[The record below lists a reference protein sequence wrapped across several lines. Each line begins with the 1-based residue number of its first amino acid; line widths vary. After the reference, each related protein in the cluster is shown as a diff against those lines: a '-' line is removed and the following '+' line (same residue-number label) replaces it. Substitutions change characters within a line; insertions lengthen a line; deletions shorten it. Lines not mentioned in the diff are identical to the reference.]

1 MRTEMIMKQILVW
14 LVAGVFLFN
23 VGSVVRA
30 ADEKLKEGS
39 EVIQETAAVEGTNV
53 AQSKDTD
60 IKQKEELS
68 EEQESLTE
76 ERRPHLPEIK
86 EEIEEKKPFE
96 IHGGLVGFYQGG
108 TAGNIEGENVGNP
121 SQPGFAADLQMTFR
135 PPVAFFE
142 NSKFFVRLHVG
153 EGRGADAILGDKLFA
168 NLNTIADNSNY
179 LQTDFDKAFWLAEAY
194 YAHELFDGKLTFVVG
209 KTEPVVFIDNNAF
222 ANNPSSQFVGKPFVN
237 NPILNSEDQLA
248 PIAVASLSPI
258 ESISITALAVSSS
271 FPNAPDQTVQKS
283 IYDSVID
290 KPLFAAQLAY
300 SPKFDELKGNYRLYF
315 WDATYDHVNGAGD
328 TSSGGSGVGLS
339 LDQQVTDWLG
349 LFARL
354 AYSDRNAYDVD
365 WFWSVGA
372 NLKGIIPSRDE
383 DELGIGLAGLKGS
396 VAPDN
401 DGTEFH
407 TEVYYRIVL
416 TKNFA
421 VSPDIQYVTNPQ
433 GNSHNDGVFAGMV
446 RVEFSF

>member
-1 MRTEMIMKQILVW
+1 MIMKQVLVW
-14 LVAGVFLFN
+14 LVTGVFFFN

-30 ADEKLKEGS
+30 ADEKLKEVS
-39 EVIQETAAVEGTNV
+39 EVIQETAADEGTN
-53 AQSKDTD
+53 ATQTKDTD
-60 IKQKEELS
+60 FKQNEELS
-68 EEQESLTE
+68 EAQESKTE
-76 ERRPHLPEIK
+76 ERKPHLPEIK
-86 EEIEEKKPFE
+86 EELEEKKTFE

-121 SQPGFAADLQMTFR
+121 SQPGIAGDLQATFR

-142 NSKFFVRLHVG
+142 NGRFFVRLHAG
-153 EGRGADAILGDKLFA
+153 EGKGADDKLGGKLFA
-168 NLNTIADNSNY
+168 NLNTIADNSND

-194 YAHELFDGKLTFVVG
+194 YAHALFDGKLAFVVG

-237 NPILNSEDQLA
+237 NPVLNCEDQLA
-248 PIAVASLSPI
+248 PLAAASLSPI
-258 ESISITALAVSSS
+258 EGISITALAVSSS
-271 FPNAPDQTVQKS
+271 FPNAANETTQKS
-283 IYDSVID
+283 IYDRVFD
-290 KPLFAAQLAY
+290 QPLFAAQLAY
-300 SPKFDELKGNYRLYF
+300 SPKFGELQGNYRLYF

-328 TSSGGSGVGLS
+328 TSSNGFGVGIS
-339 LDQQVTDWLG
+339 LDQQVTDRLG

-354 AYSDRNAYDVD
+354 AYSDKNAYDVD
-365 WFWSVGA
+365 WFWSVGV
-372 NLKGIIPSRDE
+372 NLKGLFPSRDK
-383 DELGIGLAGLKGS
+383 DEVGIGLAGLKGS

-416 TKNFA
+416 TENIA
-421 VSPDIQYVTNPQ
+421 VSPDIQYVANPL

-446 RVEFSF
+446 RLEFSF